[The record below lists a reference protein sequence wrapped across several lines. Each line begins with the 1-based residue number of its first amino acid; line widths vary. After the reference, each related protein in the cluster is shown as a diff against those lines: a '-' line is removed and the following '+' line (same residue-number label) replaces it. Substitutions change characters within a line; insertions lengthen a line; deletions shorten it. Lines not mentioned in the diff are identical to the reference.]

1 MTAARTGELP
11 AETVILEWE
20 PTGDSSQSF
29 YAEEMVAAL
38 YGLTSGWLEPLAV
51 EVAMG
56 CYDRELLAEGV
67 VQLPQAFHCIV
78 KRERPTVRID
88 TSHHSTEQQDD
99 VLARENVVAWI
110 RELLGQSCGGARYE
124 TSLRRMHVRAS
135 SIKLPPGTPGT
146 ATPGS
151 MLLEY
156 NLGRSEIPID
166 NHIDGGWIS
175 GPPAHTEAP
184 QPVLIELTNLDGWLR
199 LTIKVYWS
207 PWLDE
212 LTSSGMIHE
221 GVEHLHAR
229 GWRVSDG

>member
-1 MTAARTGELP
+1 
-11 AETVILEWE
+11 
-20 PTGDSSQSF
+20 
-29 YAEEMVAAL
+29 
-38 YGLTSGWLEPLAV
+38 
-51 EVAMG
+51 
-56 CYDRELLAEGV
+56 
-67 VQLPQAFHCIV
+67 
-78 KRERPTVRID
+78 
-88 TSHHSTEQQDD
+88 
-99 VLARENVVAWI
+99 
-110 RELLGQSCGGARYE
+110 
-124 TSLRRMHVRAS
+124 
-135 SIKLPPGTPGT
+135 
-146 ATPGS
+146 